1 MEACEETE
9 SQDNSKKIHKLDPDA
24 RWGTRELIVLEIATK
39 DRVIEVTVRENTN
52 LNFLCDKI
60 SILGDFKSCPKKFK
74 DIFLNYLRN
83 EYKSAYGQLKL
94 QVIPPQSNLKVSTNN
109 SSG

>member
-1 MEACEETE
+1 MIDDLG
-9 SQDNSKKIHKLDPDA
+9 SHDKSKMQRHKLDPDA
-24 RWGTRELIVLEIATK
+24 NKGTRELIVLDIATK
-39 DRVIEVTVRENTN
+39 DRIIEVTVRENTN

-83 EYKSAYGQLKL
+83 EYKSA
-94 QVIPPQSNLKVSTNN
+94 
-109 SSG
+109 SS